1 MNRVPAWLWLGLG
14 ALTLGLALGPGRERL
29 GRVFTWAELTRSNAA
44 QRLGLSNAPTA
55 QAAEAMRALVENV
68 VSPLQEQLGDRQIQI
83 TSGYR
88 SQAVNEAVGG
98 AEASQHMS
106 GEAIDIKVP
115 GMSAQQLVT
124 FIENSG
130 LPFDQLIWYDVARG
144 GHVHVSYS
152 QRRSNRRRVMYA
164 PASGGYRTV

>member
-1 MNRVPAWLWLGLG
+1 
-14 ALTLGLALGPGRERL
+14 
-29 GRVFTWAELTRSNAA
+29 
-44 QRLGLSNAPTA
+44 
-55 QAAEAMRALVENV
+55 
-68 VSPLQEQLGDRQIQI
+68 
-83 TSGYR
+83 
-88 SQAVNEAVGG
+88 
-98 AEASQHMS
+98 MS

-124 FIENSG
+124 FIRNSG

-152 QRRSNRRRVMYA
+152 QTRSNKRQVKYA